1 MVIKKTKIST
11 ITAAIATIA
20 IIAALGSI
28 GGMGLGQQQQTALA
42 QPVDP
47 RDIGE
52 DVIDLD
58 EIGGTVRDIL
68 AQGVDED
75 ERVELCPA
83 PLIFV
88 AVPGPQRYVCVD
100 PNLTMNPLP
109 DFP

>member
-1 MVIKKTKIST
+1 
-11 ITAAIATIA
+11 
-20 IIAALGSI
+20 
-28 GGMGLGQQQQTALA
+28 MGLGQQQQTALA

-88 AVPGPQRYVCVD
+88 AVPDPIRYVCVD
-100 PNLTMNPLP
+100 PNFTENPLP